1 MLYSEPE
8 KSADLISDNLR
19 NLKLVNDDES
29 FIDNSYIELND
40 LDVKSISHLES
51 LRFMLLQKI

>member
-1 MLYSEPE
+1 MLHSEPE

-51 LRFMLLQKI
+51 LRFMLL